1 LFYRTRHHMS
11 QKVLELAI
19 VCAEITRVDKDLD
32 IMHATG
38 AEPVAGTPSVA
49 DLEAVLS
56 IAKAKYMRELREL
69 SPDSRGQLQALI
81 RCI

>member
-1 LFYRTRHHMS
+1 MS

-38 AEPVAGTPSVA
+38 AEPLPGTPSVA
-49 DLEAVLS
+49 DLEAAVS
-56 IAKAKYMRELREL
+56 IAKSTYMQQVREL